1 MVPGWTSLES
11 LRLTQVA
18 IAASSHMTFEVGRKD
33 ARGSKEEREGRDQGP
48 ELDKIKHILSLLC
61 NVHDV
66 PAPQILLLKFT
77 WALE

>member
-11 LRLTQVA
+11 LKLTQLA

-48 ELDKIKHILSLLC
+48 ELDKIKHIIISS
-61 NVHDV
+61 V
-66 PAPQILLLKFT
+66 
-77 WALE
+77 